1 MPRGDKSAYTSKQ
14 KRQAAHI
21 EESYEERGVS
31 KDEAERRAWSTV
43 NKQTGGG
50 KKRSASHKT
59 ANSGSRFST
68 AQQRKKPSSS
78 SVHKQATRQK

>member
-50 KKRSASHKT
+50 KKHDTGRT
-59 ANSGSRFST
+59 TTNR
-68 AQQRKKPSSS
+68 
-78 SVHKQATRQK
+78 

>member
-31 KDEAERRAWSTV
+31 KDEAERRES
-43 NKQTGGG
+43 
-50 KKRSASHKT
+50 
-59 ANSGSRFST
+59 
-68 AQQRKKPSSS
+68 KKPSSS
-78 SVHKQATRQK
+78 RGRKQAAR

>member
-50 KKRSASHKT
+50 KKRDT
-59 ANSGSRFST
+59 GRTTTNRGSRSPT
-68 AQQRKKPSSS
+68 AKQSKNPSSARGR
-78 SVHKQATRQK
+78 KQAAR